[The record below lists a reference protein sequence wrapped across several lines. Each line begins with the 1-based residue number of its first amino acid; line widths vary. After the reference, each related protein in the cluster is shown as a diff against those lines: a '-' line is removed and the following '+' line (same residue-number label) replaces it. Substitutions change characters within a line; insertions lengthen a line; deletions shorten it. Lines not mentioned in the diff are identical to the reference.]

1 MRVCDTRWVCRF
13 KNCKA
18 IIDNYVAIV
27 DTLKIEIED
36 QADKN
41 VPQALGNY
49 YFQLYH
55 KKFIYFFNFYSLLII
70 NFFK

>member
-13 KNCKA
+13 KNCKV

-27 DTLKIEIED
+27 NTLKIEIED

-41 VPQALGNY
+41 VPQAIGNC
-49 YFQLYH
+49 YFQLY
-55 KKFIYFFNFYSLLII
+55 KYKCNFSL
-70 NFFK
+70 

>member
-18 IIDNYVAIV
+18 IIENYVAIV

-41 VPQALGNY
+41 VPQVIIYSALPQAIGNC
-49 YFQLYH
+49 YFHLY
-55 KKFIYFFNFYSLLII
+55 KY
-70 NFFK
+70 